1 MRRTLGGMLA
11 AAVLMMRLMMEADQV
26 RVRMRMRV
34 RMLGM
39 NRRVVGPRRGSRAS
53 GRSAAP
59 RRRRRRCRGRGRGR
73 RRRRRRGR
81 RRRLV
86 PEHVDLVVVLV
97 VGIRG
102 RVAARARLAPAAQGE
117 IYGTFS
123 GRRNGYRLLSRIGIA
138 PAAYVLFPQ
147 LLLMFHPSILEP
159 RFHLSFRQ
167 M

>member
-34 RMLGM
+34 RMLRM

-59 RRRRRRCRGRGRGR
+59 RRRRRRCRGRGRCR

-86 PEHVDLVVVLV
+86 AQDVDLVVVLV
-97 VGIRG
+97 FGIRG
-102 RVAARARLAPAAQGE
+102 RVAARARLAPAAQRE
-117 IYGTFS
+117 IYGTFCRHKSLSIMLLKIYFPS
-123 GRRNGYRLLSRIGIA
+123 GTVYRLGKKR
-138 PAAYVLFPQ
+138 
-147 LLLMFHPSILEP
+147 SIYNLI
-159 RFHLSFRQ
+159 
-167 M
+167 